1 MVADLLLVQQFGNVA
16 GHDDQ
21 TRTGVDSSPSS
32 LQLQSLFTKRD
43 SLELYLPVPLPPQR
57 DVLELALVRILVD
70 PSKDG
75 LTAILFR
82 VTHPEREDGLIQ
94 QSLIDH
100 VVERR
105 RNLVDRDGIIGQSQN
120 PIEFPKG
127 ERQTGLLGGLSEQ
140 LVLDNKV
147 RDYECVLADET
158 LDATGS
164 ILDSKLGPVL
174 LVGGRSIRVV
184 LGVELQDTHTRQPIP
199 STQPFPSIHQ
209 THETGNRSA
218 CLSRNP
224 QIRTTRIQDHLERL
238 RGRSEGDRGVVLE
251 V

>member
-1 MVADLLLVQQFGNVA
+1 MADLLLVQQLGNVT

-21 TRTGVDSSPSS
+21 TGTRVDSSPST

-57 DVLELALVRILVD
+57 NVLELALVRILVD

-82 VTHPEREDGLIQ
+82 VTHPEGEDRLVQ

-127 ERQTGLLGGLSEQ
+127 ERQTGLLGGLPEQ
-140 LVLDNKV
+140 LVLDDQI
-147 RDYECVLADET
+147 RDSECILADET

-164 ILDSKLGPVL
+164 ILDGKLGPVL
-174 LVGGRSIRVV
+174 LVSGRSVRVV
-184 LGVELQDTHTRQPIP
+184 LGMELQETHTRQNIA
-199 STQPFPSIHQ
+199 SS
-209 THETGNRSA
+209 
-218 CLSRNP
+218 
-224 QIRTTRIQDHLERL
+224 
-238 RGRSEGDRGVVLE
+238 
-251 V
+251 